1 MFRDVLYKFY
11 EDFYE
16 LMPTYL
22 GRGVRFIY
30 EYGSA
35 VKEGSREALHNV
47 YLETYIEVGFWCWI
61 IWMYY
66 DLNWRVRRVCDRYE
80 MPPAAVL
87 MGMNVYVFFTY
98 LTDNTLYYYCINVV
112 YRMAVMVWSLERE
125 RDEAIP
131 NASLMEIRELT
142 KYRAEKAESELK

>member
-1 MFRDVLYKFY
+1 
-11 EDFYE
+11 
-16 LMPTYL
+16 
-22 GRGVRFIY
+22 
-30 EYGSA
+30 
-35 VKEGSREALHNV
+35 
-47 YLETYIEVGFWCWI
+47 
-61 IWMYY
+61 MYY
-66 DLNWRVRRVCDRYE
+66 DLNWRVRRVSDRYE
-80 MPPAAVL
+80 IPPAAVL
-87 MGMNVYVFFTY
+87 IGMNVYVFFTY

>member
-16 LMPTYL
+16 LTPTYL

-47 YLETYIEVGFWCWI
+47 YLETYIEVGF
-61 IWMYY
+61 
-66 DLNWRVRRVCDRYE
+66 L
-80 MPPAAVL
+80 VL
-87 MGMNVYVFFTY
+87 
-98 LTDNTLYYYCINVV
+98 DNMDVL
-112 YRMAVMVWSLERE
+112 RSELARSPR
-125 RDEAIP
+125 EAIDMRY
-131 NASLMEIRELT
+131 LRRLC
-142 KYRAEKAESELK
+142 